1 MKELG
6 SKLKGYRLTTGL
18 SVVDFAYENN
28 VLTTVIKDL
37 EEKNKVYTIKDFILV
52 SNIMGKDV
60 DDLIEE
66 CYPQK
71 AEYKELPKNVQ
82 EISEFVNWLLMLHTS
97 FNDSEK

>member
-6 SKLKGYRLTTGL
+6 SKLKDYRLKTGL

-52 SNIMGKDV
+52 ANIMGEEVDV
-60 DDLIEE
+60 LIDE

-71 AEYKELPKNVQ
+71 EEYKELPKNVQ

-97 FNDSEK
+97 FNDSEQ

>member
-6 SKLKGYRLTTGL
+6 SKLKDYRLTTGL
-18 SVVDFAYENN
+18 SVVDFAYENH
-28 VLTTVIKDL
+28 VLTSVIKDL

-52 SNIMGKDV
+52 ANILGKEVDV
-60 DDLIEE
+60 LIDE

-71 AEYKELPKNVQ
+71 EEYKELPKNVQ